1 MEEDI
6 QNTVD
11 LINIALK
18 EIWYNDL
25 KKEYRINILISSQDK
40 KILSFERNSEGLIS
54 VSINIAE
61 DIIRD
66 SYSNELFK
74 FIDGEFVKIG
84 DLV

>member
-54 VSINIAE
+54 ISINTAE
-61 DIIRD
+61 DIIKD

-74 FIDGEFVKIG
+74 FIDGEFIKIG

>member
-1 MEEDI
+1 MDNDM
-6 QNTVD
+6 QYTVD

-18 EIWYNDL
+18 AIWDSEL

-54 VSINIAE
+54 ISINTAE
-61 DIIRD
+61 DIIKD

-74 FIDGEFVKIG
+74 FIDG
-84 DLV
+84 

>member
-1 MEEDI
+1 MDNDM
-6 QNTVD
+6 QYTVD

-18 EIWYNDL
+18 AIWDSEL

-54 VSINIAE
+54 ISINTAE
-61 DIIRD
+61 DIIKD

-74 FIDGEFVKIG
+74 FIDGEFIKIG